1 MGSPLMRTSLG
12 LRLPGELDFTA
23 ARGQGPYLYAT
34 NGKTYLDFVMGYG
47 PLVLGHAH
55 PAVVEAI
62 TTQAAKGAHFY
73 APNEPAGALAEKIA
87 ELVPTAERVQF
98 AGSGAEATFYAL
110 RLARAF
116 TGRERILK
124 FEGAYHGHHDYAL
137 HAYRRPAPS
146 GSPFAPAESAGVPEA
161 ISETVLVAPF
171 NALESAR
178 RTVEQHGPVAAIL
191 VEPVQRA
198 ILPAPGFL
206 AGLRQLC
213 DETGSLLVFDE
224 VVTGFRLDLGGAQQ
238 KFGVLPDLTVLGKAL
253 GGGLPIA
260 ALTGRNQILELTS
273 AVPSDPD
280 RAVHLSGT
288 LNGNPLSCA
297 AGLAT
302 LQEME
307 RQEGCAKLEALGNEL
322 ISGLIAIGDQLSIPL
337 QVIGPPSFPEMVFGA
352 VQVVDQRTYL
362 ECDRKA
368 AVAFG
373 LELIRQG
380 VYVRPAG
387 KWFMS
392 VAHERRHIDQ
402 LLEAAATAARTVRD
416 TGVLEA

>member
-1 MGSPLMRTSLG
+1 MSPALMSSSLG
-12 LRLPGELDFTA
+12 IRLPAELGFTA
-23 ARGQGPYLYAT
+23 ARGQGPQLYAT

-55 PAVVEAI
+55 PVVVEAV
-62 TTQAAKGAHFY
+62 TAQLAKGAHFY
-73 APNEPAGALAEKIA
+73 APNEPALALADKVV

-137 HAYRRPAPS
+137 HAYRRRDSAD
-146 GSPFAPAESAGVPEA
+146 SPFASAESAGIPEA
-161 ISETVLVAPF
+161 ISQSVLVAPF
-171 NALESAR
+171 NDLE
-178 RTVEQHGPVAAIL
+178 RTGRIVQEHGPVAAIV

-198 ILPAPGFL
+198 ILPVPGFL
-206 AGLRQLC
+206 EGLRELC
-213 DETGSLLVFDE
+213 DATGSLLVFDE
-224 VVTGFRLDLGGAQQ
+224 VVTGFRLALGGAQQ
-238 KFGVLPDLTVLGKAL
+238 EFGVRPDLTVLGKAL

-260 ALTGRNQILELTS
+260 AVTGRQDVLELTS
-273 AVPSDPD
+273 AQPSDPD
-280 RAVHLSGT
+280 RAVHMSGT

-302 LQEME
+302 LQVLE
-307 RQEGCAKLEALGNEL
+307 REQGCEKMEALGSEL
-322 ISGLIAIGDQLSIPL
+322 IEGLTAIGSRLGIPL
-337 QVIGPPSFPEMVFGA
+337 QVIGPPSFPEPIFGE
-352 VQVVDQRTYL
+352 VQVIDQQTYL
-362 ECDRKA
+362 ECNRQA
-368 AVAFG
+368 AAAFG

-380 VYVRPAG
+380 VYARPG
-387 KWFMS
+387 GRWFLS
-392 VAHERRHIDQ
+392 VAHERRHVEQ
-402 LLEAAATAARTVRD
+402 LLDACTNALKSVRE